1 VKFGVLPGHFPFI
14 AGLLRGYWRPVSHS
28 VGSGDTVSSAR
39 PPCQRKCKEW
49 VYAFFSVNFRRVEE
63 SVASTTVDQGRTSM
77 SLCSRRFLI
86 ADDGTLCRLANTR
99 FDRMLRDPAS
109 HRLPYFAGQ
118 RVRMASVVVE
128 VVDRIPVRVV
138 RTTFAILTVDNDGR
152 IDSSKFVRKQFA
164 LAETALVS
172 VLAVSDSHDRVVDA
186 TSRFVAQG
194 GSWVP
199 SHTLARAIEDAALGR
214 PQCRRL

>member
-1 VKFGVLPGHFPFI
+1 
-14 AGLLRGYWRPVSHS
+14 
-28 VGSGDTVSSAR
+28 
-39 PPCQRKCKEW
+39 
-49 VYAFFSVNFRRVEE
+49 
-63 SVASTTVDQGRTSM
+63 M

-109 HRLPYFAGQ
+109 HRLPYLAGQ

-138 RTTFAILTVDNDGR
+138 RSTFAMLTIDDDGR
-152 IDSSKFVRKQFA
+152 IDTSKFVRQQFA
-164 LAETALVS
+164 LAETALAP
-172 VLAVSDSHDRVVDA
+172 VLAASESNDSVIDA

-194 GSWVP
+194 GSWAP
-199 SHTLARAIEDAALGR
+199 SHALMRAIEDAALGHFIAVA
-214 PQCRRL
+214 CRS